1 MAVERLVGR
10 YGAKAAMWIAVCR
23 NVLVD
28 IAATSYQL
36 LKQLRDFAEAKMLV
50 SLATFLLLLQ
60 AAPAAADGATAAA
73 EKKICK
79 REKQIGSMVRS
90 KKICRTKSEW
100 AEAESQ
106 ARQDVGEMQ
115 RTSRAPP
122 NG

>member
-1 MAVERLVGR
+1 MILTILS
-10 YGAKAAMWIAVCR
+10 AALLSSASPTVM
-23 NVLVD
+23 
-28 IAATSYQL
+28 AAT
-36 LKQLRDFAEAKMLV
+36 D
-50 SLATFLLLLQ
+50 
-60 AAPAAADGATAAA
+60 AAA

-90 KKICRTKSEW
+90 KKICRTKAEW
-100 AEAESQ
+100 DQAAEQ

>member
-1 MAVERLVGR
+1 MIVTILS
-10 YGAKAAMWIAVCR
+10 AALLSSASPTVM
-23 NVLVD
+23 
-28 IAATSYQL
+28 AAT
-36 LKQLRDFAEAKMLV
+36 D
-50 SLATFLLLLQ
+50 
-60 AAPAAADGATAAA
+60 AAA

-90 KKICRTKSEW
+90 KKICRTKAEW
-100 AEAESQ
+100 DQAAEQ